1 MDGPGRAKR
10 RTFGFVGLRGFE
22 QLPQQA
28 VIVRSFIENGPNQ
41 EKIKSELTV
50 GLKHPGTNARL
61 FEKQVVRTTHQ
72 RNDVL
77 HELYS
82 DRWKSLI

>member
-10 RTFGFVGLRGFE
+10 RTFGCVGLRGFE

-28 VIVRSFIENGPNQ
+28 VFVRSFRTDPTKKNN
-41 EKIKSELTV
+41 SDLTV

-77 HELYS
+77 HELDS